1 MKAHSNLVSGSH
13 PLVHSGCLRATAP
26 SPVSARLKNQMKQ
39 AWHLRNYNKVQT
51 GNWSPQQL
59 VHLVPASS
67 ISTQIFLQFQE
78 IEISAILLEILL
90 QIEQSI
96 RIGLDF
102 HFRTGL
108 NSSLHTIILWGPLK
122 FINWCRI
129 LLTLVLLP
137 LLGFSPFYVLFGP
150 FNWNIG
156 QPSDHRAFQPFFSIK
171 PHRSVDIGLLHLD
184 FGNVVLNLFITA
196 DIKIGL
202 NFICILNWF
211 FPFWC
216 LHRGRPTQK
225 C

>member
-1 MKAHSNLVSGSH
+1 MKAHSHLVSGSH

-90 QIEQSI
+90 QIERSI

-129 LLTLVLLP
+129 LLTLVLFPYWDFPPSMYCLDHSIGI
-137 LLGFSPFYVLFGP
+137 LGNHPIIRLSSPFFQLSRTDLRILVCFIWILATWYLTCLLLQILRLDWILFV
-150 FNWNIG
+150 F
-156 QPSDHRAFQPFFSIK
+156 
-171 PHRSVDIGLLHLD
+171 
-184 FGNVVLNLFITA
+184 
-196 DIKIGL
+196 
-202 NFICILNWF
+202 
-211 FPFWC
+211 
-216 LHRGRPTQK
+216 
-225 C
+225 